1 VSGQGG
7 AMKDLDALVEAA
19 IPKVLCDGCA
29 AGHERYYDE
38 REDYM
43 CHRTGTVIV
52 ESYGCE
58 ADKDTNGDDIERARV
73 VLRSFAQA
81 AREIGE
87 REGLERAAGMVCSC
101 CAMVAENADGI
112 GNERRG
118 ALRGGQ
124 RFWCPP
130 VYPSARRRALRALRR
145 PQGNSPWQRYRAGSR
160 RHPPR
165 PSGFHDRQS
174 RKAGAGV

>member
-1 VSGQGG
+1 
-7 AMKDLDALVEAA
+7 MKDLDALVEAA

-112 GNERRG
+112 GPAESLNDAWHHHIRAAAG
-118 ALRGGQ
+118 IGLRDHW
-124 RFWCPP
+124 RSC
-130 VYPSARRRALRALRR
+130 YAAAMHRALLPAA
-145 PQGNSPWQRYRAGSR
+145 PGG
-160 RHPPR
+160 
-165 PSGFHDRQS
+165 
-174 RKAGAGV
+174 KK